1 MAETQQSS
9 ALPAREGPEGIG
21 GWLVLPMLGLMLTP
35 IVGLILLYDTD
46 YVGILQNWH
55 ALSASQIVLVV
66 AELVASGILNLTAPA
81 LLLLFMFRRSEMFPG
96 WYIIWAAVTPV
107 YLLLDPWAA
116 HLTFPDTF
124 PTLADAYDKDTVR
137 SISRTIW
144 GAIIWIP
151 YMMRSAR
158 VANTFVN

>member
-1 MAETQQSS
+1 MAETQQSA
-9 ALPAREGPEGIG
+9 ALPAREEPEGIG
-21 GWLVLPMLGLMLTP
+21 GWLVLPMLGLVLTP
-35 IVGLILLYDTD
+35 IVGLIQLYDTD
-46 YVGILQNWH
+46 YVGIFQNWRALSVLQN
-55 ALSASQIVLVV
+55 VLIA
-66 AELVASGILNLTAPA
+66 AELLVSGILNLTAPA
-81 LLLLFMFRRSEMFPG
+81 LLLFFMFKRWQIFPG

-116 HLTFPDTF
+116 HVIFPDTF

-151 YMMRSAR
+151 YMMRSVR

>member
-1 MAETQQSS
+1 MAETQQSA
-9 ALPAREGPEGIG
+9 ALPAREGPKGIG

-46 YVGILQNWH
+46 YVGILQNWR
-55 ALSASQIVLVV
+55 ALSALQIALVV
-66 AELVASGILNLTAPA
+66 AELVVSGILNLTAPA
-81 LLLLFMFRRSEMFPG
+81 LLLFLMFKRSEMFPG

-151 YMMRSAR
+151 YMMRSVR

>member
-1 MAETQQSS
+1 MAETQQVA

-35 IVGLILLYDTD
+35 IVGLIQLYDTD
-46 YVGILQNWH
+46 YVGILQNWRDFSVPQI
-55 ALSASQIVLVV
+55 ALIV
-66 AELVASGILNLTAPA
+66 AELVVSSILNLTAPA
-81 LLLLFMFRRSEMFPG
+81 LLLFFMFKRWEIFPG
-96 WYIIWAAVTPV
+96 WYIIWAAVAPV
-107 YLLLDPWAA
+107 YVLLDPWAA

-151 YMMRSAR
+151 YMIRSAR